1 MSQDL
6 ANKLPETDSEKLT
19 LILTS
24 VQALRPIWQQVV
36 ADILQLQE
44 GQRALSTEVL
54 QLQEGQ
60 RALSTEILQL
70 QEGQRA
76 LSTEVRADILQLQ
89 EGQRALSTEVRAMRR
104 DMDNRFSVMYGML
117 GEIQMD
123 DRNIHERVSR
133 LELNAN
139 PPNSET

>member
-44 GQRALSTEVL
+44 GQRALSTEV
-54 QLQEGQ
+54 
-60 RALSTEILQL
+60 
-70 QEGQRA
+70 
-76 LSTEVRADILQLQ
+76 
-89 EGQRALSTEVRAMRR
+89 RAMRR

-117 GEIQMD
+117 SEIQMD
-123 DRNIHERVSR
+123 DRNIH
-133 LELNAN
+133 
-139 PPNSET
+139 

>member
-44 GQRALSTEVL
+44 GQRALSTEV
-54 QLQEGQ
+54 
-60 RALSTEILQL
+60 
-70 QEGQRA
+70 
-76 LSTEVRADILQLQ
+76 
-89 EGQRALSTEVRAMRR
+89 RAMRR
-104 DMDNRFSVMYGML
+104 DIDQRFGLLYDKLVDI
-117 GEIQMD
+117 EID
-123 DRNIHERVSR
+123 HRDIHDRVTR

-139 PPNSET
+139 PPNAKT